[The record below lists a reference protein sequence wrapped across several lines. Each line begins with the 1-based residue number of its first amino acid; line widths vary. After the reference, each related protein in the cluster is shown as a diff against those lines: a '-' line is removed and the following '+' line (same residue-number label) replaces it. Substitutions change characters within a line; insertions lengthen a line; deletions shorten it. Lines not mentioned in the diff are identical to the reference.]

1 MFLLFDVC
9 NNDSYV
15 MSDMGSA
22 EELALIDKTITLS
35 TRSPKELQTPKRVF
49 LVFFNNAI
57 ISPDSAFYQCEQA
70 RA

>member
-22 EELALIDKTITLS
+22 EELALIS
-35 TRSPKELQTPKRVF
+35 TRSPKELQTSKRVF